1 MSLMQD
7 KTVLVTGV
15 GVGLGREVA
24 ASLLEAGSN
33 VVIAARTESKLDEAA
48 NALEPPDGHL
58 LAHPV
63 DINDGPSCEALVQ
76 ATQQRFG
83 RLDAV
88 VQVAAYEGAFG
99 GVLDADLERWQQSFD
114 TNVIGAMKLLRAAVP
129 VMTNTGGGAVVLIG
143 SQSMFKPALP
153 QAGYAASK
161 GALLSTMY
169 YLADELGPDNIR
181 VNMVVPSWMW
191 GPNVEM
197 FVDYRATSE
206 GKSKEDVLA
215 EITGTFPMRRMTE
228 DREVADAA
236 LFFCSDL
243 SRGITGQHLM
253 VNCGEIMR

>member
-1 MSLMQD
+1 
-7 KTVLVTGV
+7 
-15 GVGLGREVA
+15 
-24 ASLLEAGSN
+24 
-33 VVIAARTESKLDEAA
+33 
-48 NALEPPDGHL
+48 
-58 LAHPV
+58 V
-63 DINDGPSCEALVQ
+63 DINDSASGQALIDV
-76 ATQQRFG
+76 TVERFG
-83 RLDAV
+83 RIDAI

-114 TNVIGAMKLLRAAVP
+114 TNVVGAMKILRAAVP
-129 VMTNTGGGAVVLIG
+129 AMKQTGGGAVVLVG

-169 YLADELGPDNIR
+169 YLADELGPENIR

-197 FVDYRATSE
+197 FVDFRASSE
-206 GKSKEDVLA
+206 DKSKEEVLS
-215 EITGTFPMRRMTE
+215 EITGKFPMRRMTE